1 MTTSRNLIP
10 HRLTLKDLAADTHRG
25 LVPPGPPKTLS
36 PEVNWLFLDLN
47 SYFASVEQEVRPELR
62 NRPIAVVPSLVDTTC
77 CIAAS
82 YEAKYRG
89 VKTGTMVKEAKE
101 LCPEIILV
109 EGRHELYTEYHDKI
123 VKAVETCIP
132 VTAVRSIDEMVCQ
145 LIGRERSLMTAMDLG
160 QRIKKAIQEQVGST
174 LRCSIGLAPNQYLAK
189 VATDMEKPDGLVAL
203 TKDVLKDALAT
214 LQLQDLP
221 GVGAR
226 MEKRLNDKGIRSMA
240 DLMAVLDHDH
250 GRERTGELWGSVW
263 GQRMWHWLNGDDL
276 IEEDNE
282 HAKSMGHQHVLAP
295 AFRNP
300 ESSWAVAHKLMHKAA
315 MRMRKDKLWASR
327 IGLSIGFQGK
337 GKMKG
342 SSPFGPN
349 RSETWSAEIR
359 LLECQDNATL
369 IGALKRLW
377 EERPKGMGYQQ
388 PFFLSVVLG
397 GLVPDALHSLTLFD
411 AQDGS
416 EGRKRLAETMDALNN
431 KYGLSTLA
439 PATML
444 AAFKAA
450 PTRISF
456 RSVPELFDHS
466 VKGISGRL

>member
-1 MTTSRNLIP
+1 MAALANPLLVGSSPANSSTHCSPTSP
-10 HRLTLKDLAADTHRG
+10 
-25 LVPPGPPKTLS
+25 

-62 NRPIAVVPSLVDTTC
+62 NRPVAVVPSLVDTTC

-82 YEAKYRG
+82 YEAKGRG

-101 LCPEIILV
+101 LCPDIILV

-123 VKAVETCIP
+123 VAAVETCIP
-132 VTAVRSIDEMVCQ
+132 VTAVRSIDEMVCH
-145 LIGRERSLMTAMDLG
+145 LIGRERPLLAAMDLG
-160 QRIKKAIQEQVGST
+160 MRIKKAIREQVGSS

-203 TKDVLKDALAT
+203 TKDVLKEALAT
-214 LQLQDLP
+214 LNLQDLP

-226 MEKRLNDKGIRSMA
+226 TEKKLNEKGIRSMT

-250 GRERTGELWGSVW
+250 GREKTGDLWGSVW
-263 GQRMWHWLNGDDL
+263 GERMWHWLHGDDL
-276 IEEDNE
+276 VEEENE

-300 ESSWAVAHKLMHKAA
+300 ESAWAVAHKLLHKAA

-327 IGLSIGFQGK
+327 IGLSVAFKGK
-337 GKMKG
+337 GKIKG
-342 SSPFGPN
+342 SSPFGPS
-349 RSETWSAEIR
+349 RSESWSAEIR

-377 EERPKGMGYQQ
+377 DEMPQGPEYHE
-388 PFFLSVVLG
+388 PFFLSVTLG
-397 GLVPDALHSLTLFD
+397 GLVPDALHTLTLFD

-416 EGRKRLAETMDALNN
+416 EGRMRLAETMDALNN

-450 PTRISF
+450 PTRIAF

-466 VKGISGRL
+466 AKGISNRL